1 MEVNSK
7 APAIARHEIMVN
19 ASSEAIWGLL
29 TDINHWSDWN
39 PNISESRLEGLIKP
53 GTTFRWKSGGTS
65 ILSTLQEV
73 EPQRRMSW
81 TGKVIGTQA
90 IHVWILEPYEN
101 GVLVRTEESFEGW
114 LVRLSRGMMQRMLDA
129 SLASWLEHLKRK
141 AEDASNLTK
150 PLHTDR

>member
-1 MEVNSK
+1 MEINSK
-7 APAIARHEIMVN
+7 APAIARHEIIVN
-19 ASSEAIWGLL
+19 ASSETIWELL
-29 TDINHWSDWN
+29 TNINHWSDWN
-39 PNISESRLEGLIKP
+39 PNISEARLEGLIKP
-53 GTTFRWKSGGTS
+53 GATFRWKAGGTP

-73 EPQRRMSW
+73 EPKRRMSW

-129 SLASWLEHLKRK
+129 SLVSWLEHLKRK
-141 AEDASNLTK
+141 AEAAT
-150 PLHTDR
+150 